1 MLRYVL
7 ATTLTLLPAA
17 AFAAETPK
25 KDSRSRTVCRTID
38 ESGSRTRSARVC
50 KPQAE
55 WEAAENRAKQEAME
69 LERGT
74 TTPSEPREPR

>member
-7 ATTLTLLPAA
+7 ATTLILLPTAS
-17 AFAAETPK
+17 FAAETPK
-25 KDSRSRTVCRTID
+25 KDPRSRVVCRTLD

-50 KPQAE
+50 KPLAE
-55 WEAAENRAKQEAME
+55 WEAEENRAKQKAMD

-74 TTPSEPREPR
+74 TTPSELREPR